1 MENYIFLFQNIF
13 FLNCMKL
20 FECIRNSVFFYFILW
35 FFMFFFLFHWKTMF
49 SQVQEKWTCT
59 HMACTNHMETG
70 KKTTYKSHQKFIW
83 QNCST
88 AETSFSAKQET
99 PACFLCF
106 AMQSGNNSQ
115 KSQTQMHKHKCTT
128 KHKKLPE
135 FAQKYNKCT
144 YGFLL
149 NFIFMISCWISQHF
163 LALSKEN
170 HWNSRFQND
179 PILISQ
185 PKRST
190 TRCHIDKNL
199 WNFKKKSTLNPN
211 SLKFWISTYLKR
223 SFNSLFFWSFFST

>member
-1 MENYIFLFQNIF
+1 MENYIFLCQNRF

-20 FECIRNSVFFYFILW
+20 FAWIRNSLFFYFILW
-35 FFMFFFLFHWKTMF
+35 FFVFFFLFHGKTMF

-70 KKTTYKSHQKFIW
+70 KKTTYKSHEKLIW

-99 PACFLCF
+99 PACFLCV

-115 KSQTQMHKHKCTT
+115 KSQTQIHKHKCTT

-135 FAQKYNKCT
+135 WAQKCNKCT

-149 NFIFMISCWISQHF
+149 NFIFMIFCWISQHF
-163 LALSKEN
+163 LALSEEN
-170 HWNSRFQND
+170 HSNSRFQND

-211 SLKFWISTYLKR
+211 SLKFRNSTYLKR